1 MFILDF
7 KWPNYW
13 QVESILEV
21 EMKLKWAKENV
32 ASFQERLQVLK
43 MAVSK
48 KQANGWS
55 GKFGRSHQTQGEL
68 VENIGG
74 ARERV
79 GKHI

>member
-48 KQANGWS
+48 KQANG
-55 GKFGRSHQTQGEL
+55 
-68 VENIGG
+68 
-74 ARERV
+74 
-79 GKHI
+79 